1 MAFCL
6 KALHNASKL
15 EIQDLEAL
23 AGYRQATPQEE
34 EAQIPKPELFSFLQL
49 SPRNTPNTRPSL
61 AQCATHLELLEVF
74 FGLRLRILQSPELD
88 TAFGIMQ
95 DHETVYRYD
104 SAHPQRQPVQL
115 ADPNWDEKRRAK
127 WPIFLSIAAARFD
140 MWARNSNETVT
151 ETDARSR
158 LQHLPPLDI
167 VMVWHAFLLNP
178 KSYQEYCS
186 NLNLKKLQKLP
197 FPWPDV
203 HNAINSRE
211 WTFRY
216 TLPPDASSFYRQT
229 FNLEPDL
236 FQSLVETSKLDPGSR
251 IPQSLFRLAIK
262 VAARLGTN
270 ARGTHPPLNTVELV
284 DGSASGSTL
293 SLLSLL
299 RPIPCPFTITLANN
313 VERQASF
320 VDKMHRQLW
329 IRSPFVSG
337 TLSRAISRYEKFLSL
352 FQLYPTTMF
361 VPTLDI
367 DLVWHTHQLSAEVY
381 EKGARE
387 VTGKFINH
395 DDTIT
400 KTTLSDGMERTAGMW
415 RVRFGEDYEGCFC
428 WDCEGVKDVLG
439 EEEEGGGEKDDD
451 HWGNVGEDL
460 IERVQKE
467 VEYYRSV
474 EVARRKGWERLPVR
488 DSEG

>member
-1 MAFCL
+1 
-6 KALHNASKL
+6 
-15 EIQDLEAL
+15 
-23 AGYRQATPQEE
+23 
-34 EAQIPKPELFSFLQL
+34 
-49 SPRNTPNTRPSL
+49 
-61 AQCATHLELLEVF
+61 
-74 FGLRLRILQSPELD
+74 
-88 TAFGIMQ
+88 
-95 DHETVYRYD
+95 
-104 SAHPQRQPVQL
+104 
-115 ADPNWDEKRRAK
+115 
-127 WPIFLSIAAARFD
+127 
-140 MWARNSNETVT
+140 
-151 ETDARSR
+151 
-158 LQHLPPLDI
+158 
-167 VMVWHAFLLNP
+167 
-178 KSYQEYCS
+178 
-186 NLNLKKLQKLP
+186 
-197 FPWPDV
+197 
-203 HNAINSRE
+203 
-211 WTFRY
+211 
-216 TLPPDASSFYRQT
+216 
-229 FNLEPDL
+229 
-236 FQSLVETSKLDPGSR
+236 
-251 IPQSLFRLAIK
+251 
-262 VAARLGTN
+262 
-270 ARGTHPPLNTVELV
+270 
-284 DGSASGSTL
+284 
-293 SLLSLL
+293 
-299 RPIPCPFTITLANN
+299 
-313 VERQASF
+313 
-320 VDKMHRQLW
+320 MHQQLW